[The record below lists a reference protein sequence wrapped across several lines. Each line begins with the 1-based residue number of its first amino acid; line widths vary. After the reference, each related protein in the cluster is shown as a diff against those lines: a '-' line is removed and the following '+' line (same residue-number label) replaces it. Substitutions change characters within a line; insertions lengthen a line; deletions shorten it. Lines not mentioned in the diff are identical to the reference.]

1 MPEQTVTTE
10 SAWLVATIARYVL
23 VNAED
28 EAEAS
33 RLGRP
38 ALYELY
44 ADMRERLGRDAQPT
58 IDVLKSGEHP
68 IVIHTV
74 RRATEGEVE
83 QWNWHYEMVAKEN
96 AQH

>member
-23 VNAED
+23 VNARD

-44 ADMRERLGRDAQPT
+44 ADMRERLGR
-58 IDVLKSGEHP
+58 EHP